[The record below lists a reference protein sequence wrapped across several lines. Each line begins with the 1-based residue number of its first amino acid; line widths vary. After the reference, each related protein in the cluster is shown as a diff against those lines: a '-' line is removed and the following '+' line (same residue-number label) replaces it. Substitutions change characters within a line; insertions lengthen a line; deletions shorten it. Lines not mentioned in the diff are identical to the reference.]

1 MNPGEA
7 QTENKAGRYHLLDSI
22 RGITLLSMICY
33 HGIWD
38 LVYLYG
44 REWSWYKG
52 TGAYVW
58 QQSIC
63 WTFIFLSGFCWPL
76 GKRPLKRG
84 LTVFAG
90 GALVSAATCLI
101 MPESRVIFGVLS
113 FIGSCM
119 LLMIPLDKLLK
130 KLLPEAGILL
140 SLILFVLTRNINR
153 GFLGFES
160 VNLVKLPA
168 SWYQGMIPTFLG
180 FTSPDF
186 FSTDYFSLFPWCFL
200 FISGYYLYRIIAEKG
215 ILCLPLFQ
223 WKLPFLGFLGRHSL
237 LIYLLHQPVL
247 YLVLTICLLCVLR

>member
-1 MNPGEA
+1 MNPGEV

-63 WTFIFLSGFCWPL
+63 WSFIFLSGFCWPL
-76 GKRPLKRG
+76 GTKPLKRG

-90 GALVSAATCLI
+90 GGLVSAVTCLI

-130 KLLPEAGILL
+130 KLLPEAGICL

-153 GFLGFES
+153 GFLGFEALD
-160 VNLVKLPA
+160 LVKLPA
-168 SWYQGMIPTFLG
+168 SWYRGMIPTFLG
-180 FTSPDF
+180 FMSPDF

-200 FISGYYLYRIIAEKG
+200 FISGYYLHHIIAEKN
-215 ILCLPLFQ
+215 IFRLSFFQ
-223 WKLPFLGFLGRHSL
+223 WKLPFAGFLGRHSL

-247 YLVLTICLLCVLR
+247 YLVLTICLR